1 MTAELTA
8 DMSVA
13 PEIAILA
20 GASLLV
26 PAQPTRAGTPGTR
39 PTLGTL
45 ARHLRILAA
54 SPERWWGRVRFDPDR
69 SVRIELEDQP
79 EYGAW
84 LVVLPPARPGQ
95 QSTGQDCD
103 CDVATVIAGEAVEGA
118 PGGAVLRPGSTRVH
132 GQRHRLR
139 GHGAGYSISL
149 HARGGPPRAV
159 GRGGVDGA
167 GRTARPQPV
176 PGLRSAN
183 NRLAIHQSAMSK

>member
-8 DMSVA
+8 ELTAGMSVA

-20 GASLLV
+20 EASLLI

-69 SVRIELEDQP
+69 SVRIEIEDQP

-84 LVVLPPARPGQ
+84 LVVLPPGD
-95 QSTGQDCD
+95 TGHDCD
-103 CDVATVIAGEAVEGA
+103 CDVATVIAGEATEGA

-149 HARGGPPRAV
+149 HARAV
-159 GRGGVDGA
+159 PARPTTVPASDGA
-167 GRTARPQPV
+167 ASANP
-176 PGLRSAN
+176 RSA
-183 NRLAIHQSAMSK
+183 LSK

>member
-8 DMSVA
+8 DMSAA
-13 PEIAILA
+13 PEIAILS
-20 GASLLV
+20 GASLLI
-26 PAQPTRAGTPGTR
+26 PAQPTRAATPGTR

-69 SVRIELEDQP
+69 SVRIEIEDQP

-84 LVVLPPARPGQ
+84 LVVLPPGD
-95 QSTGQDCD
+95 TGQDCD
-103 CDVATVIAGEAVEGA
+103 CDVATVIAGEATEGA

-149 HARGGPPRAV
+149 HARASASPRPA
-159 GRGGVDGA
+159 
-167 GRTARPQPV
+167 
-176 PGLRSAN
+176 L
-183 NRLAIHQSAMSK
+183 SK

>member
-20 GASLLV
+20 EDSLLI
-26 PAQPTRAGTPGTR
+26 PAQPTRAETRGAR

-54 SPERWWGRVRFDPDR
+54 SPERWWGLVRFDPDR
-69 SVRIELEDQP
+69 SVRIEIEDQP

-84 LVVLPPARPGQ
+84 LVVLPPGHA
-95 QSTGQDCD
+95 GQDCD
-103 CDVATVIAGEAVEGA
+103 CDVATVIAGEAIEGA
-118 PGGAVLRPGSTRVH
+118 PGGAVLRPGATRVH

-149 HARGGPPRAV
+149 HARATLSTRAS
-159 GRGGVDGA
+159 A
-167 GRTARPQPV
+167 NP
-176 PGLRSAN
+176 RSA
-183 NRLAIHQSAMSK
+183 LSKTSARISSSRNVEVIG

>member
-1 MTAELTA
+1 
-8 DMSVA
+8 MSVA

-95 QSTGQDCD
+95 QSTGQQSTGQDCD
-103 CDVATVIAGEAVEGA
+103 CDVATVIAGEAIEGA

-149 HARGGPPRAV
+149 HARAVPPGPAPVPAP
-159 GRGGVDGA
+159 DGA
-167 GRTARPQPV
+167 A
-176 PGLRSAN
+176 SAN
-183 NRLAIHQSAMSK
+183 PRPALSK

>member
-1 MTAELTA
+1 
-8 DMSVA
+8 MSAA

-20 GASLLV
+20 EASLLI
-26 PAQPTRAGTPGTR
+26 PAQPARGTSGQAGTR

-54 SPERWWGRVRFDPDR
+54 SPERWWGLVRFDPDR

-95 QSTGQDCD
+95 PSAGQDCD
-103 CDVATVIAGEAVEGA
+103 CDVATVIAGEAIEGA

-132 GQRHRLR
+132 GELHRLR

-149 HARGGPPRAV
+149 HARATPSNRAP
-159 GRGGVDGA
+159 A
-167 GRTARPQPV
+167 NP
-176 PGLRSAN
+176 RSA
-183 NRLAIHQSAMSK
+183 LSKSSARNSSARNVEVIG

>member
-20 GASLLV
+20 GASLLI
-26 PAQPTRAGTPGTR
+26 PAQPTRAATPGTR

-84 LVVLPPARPGQ
+84 LVVLPPGD
-95 QSTGQDCD
+95 TGQDCD
-103 CDVATVIAGEAVEGA
+103 CDVAAMIAGEAIEGA
-118 PGGAVLRPGSTRVH
+118 QGAVLRPGSTRVH

-149 HARGGPPRAV
+149 HARASASPRPA
-159 GRGGVDGA
+159 
-167 GRTARPQPV
+167 
-176 PGLRSAN
+176 L
-183 NRLAIHQSAMSK
+183 SK

>member
-8 DMSVA
+8 DMSAA
-13 PEIAILA
+13 PEIAILS
-20 GASLLV
+20 GASLLI
-26 PAQPTRAGTPGTR
+26 PAQPTRAATPGTR

-69 SVRIELEDQP
+69 SVRIVIEDQP

-84 LVVLPPARPGQ
+84 LVVLPPGD
-95 QSTGQDCD
+95 TGQDCD
-103 CDVATVIAGEAVEGA
+103 CDVATVIAGEATEGA

-149 HARGGPPRAV
+149 HARASASPRPA
-159 GRGGVDGA
+159 
-167 GRTARPQPV
+167 
-176 PGLRSAN
+176 L
-183 NRLAIHQSAMSK
+183 SK

>member
-8 DMSVA
+8 ELIADMSAA

-20 GASLLV
+20 GTSLLI

-69 SVRIELEDQP
+69 SVRIEIEDQP

-84 LVVLPPARPGQ
+84 LVVLPPGD
-95 QSTGQDCD
+95 TGQDCD
-103 CDVATVIAGEAVEGA
+103 CDVATVIAGEATEGA

-149 HARGGPPRAV
+149 HAASASPRPA
-159 GRGGVDGA
+159 
-167 GRTARPQPV
+167 
-176 PGLRSAN
+176 L
-183 NRLAIHQSAMSK
+183 SK

>member
-8 DMSVA
+8 ELIADMSAA

-20 GASLLV
+20 GASLLI

-69 SVRIELEDQP
+69 SVRIEIEDQP

-84 LVVLPPARPGQ
+84 LVVLPPGD
-95 QSTGQDCD
+95 TGQDCD
-103 CDVATVIAGEAVEGA
+103 CDVATVIAVEAIEGA

-149 HARGGPPRAV
+149 HAA
-159 GRGGVDGA
+159 
-167 GRTARPQPV
+167 
-176 PGLRSAN
+176 SAN
-183 NRLAIHQSAMSK
+183 PRPALSK

>member
-1 MTAELTA
+1 MTA
-8 DMSVA
+8 DMSAA
-13 PEIAILA
+13 PEFAILA
-20 GASLLV
+20 GASLLI
-26 PAQPTRAGTPGTR
+26 PAPPTRAGTPGTR

-69 SVRIELEDQP
+69 SVRIEIEDQP

-84 LVVLPPARPGQ
+84 LVVLPPGD
-95 QSTGQDCD
+95 TGQDCD
-103 CDVATVIAGEAVEGA
+103 CDVATVIAGEATEGA

-149 HARGGPPRAV
+149 HAASASPRPA
-159 GRGGVDGA
+159 
-167 GRTARPQPV
+167 
-176 PGLRSAN
+176 L
-183 NRLAIHQSAMSK
+183 SK

>member
-103 CDVATVIAGEAVEGA
+103 CDVATVIAGEAIEGA
-118 PGGAVLRPGSTRVH
+118 PDGAVLRPGSTRVH

-149 HARGGPPRAV
+149 HARAVPPGPA
-159 GRGGVDGA
+159 GRHEPDGA
-167 GRTARPQPV
+167 A
-176 PGLRSAN
+176 SAN
-183 NRLAIHQSAMSK
+183 PRPALSK

>member
-20 GASLLV
+20 GASLLI

-84 LVVLPPARPGQ
+84 LVVMPPARLGQ

-103 CDVATVIAGEAVEGA
+103 CDVATVIAGEATEGA
-118 PGGAVLRPGSTRVH
+118 QGAVLRPGSTRVH

-149 HARGGPPRAV
+149 HARAVPPGPA
-159 GRGGVDGA
+159 GQRGPDGA
-167 GRTARPQPV
+167 A
-176 PGLRSAN
+176 SAN
-183 NRLAIHQSAMSK
+183 PRPALSK